1 MFTNLMHLIDQTFLW
16 EAYRLIRKDGAS
28 GVDGVTGREYAE
40 DLAENLRKLHELC
53 TKSDLVA
60 TGSELCVRRGR
71 TRRIVHLKGLD
82 SEEPYE
88 LKFTYGSV
96 GGLAG

>member
-16 EAYRLIRKDGAS
+16 EAYRLIRKDGAN

-40 DLAENLRKLHELC
+40 DLAENLRKLH
-53 TKSDLVA
+53 
-60 TGSELCVRRGR
+60 ELCVRRGR

-88 LKFTYGSV
+88 LMFTYGSV